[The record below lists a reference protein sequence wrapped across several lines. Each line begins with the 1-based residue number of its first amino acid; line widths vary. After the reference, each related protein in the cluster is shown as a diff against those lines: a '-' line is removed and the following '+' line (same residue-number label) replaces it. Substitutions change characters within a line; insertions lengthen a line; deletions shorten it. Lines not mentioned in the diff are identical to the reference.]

1 MAVSLAGRYSF
12 PNNSGINFD
21 DPGFSVSGANLGGAP
36 NELTGDYKQMYLF
49 NQLMKG
55 GRETTAEQMS
65 ALLPFMKELDERRAK
80 TATEVARQKLGDEAA
95 LAGIGALAKGVQT
108 AIAGGSP
115 EALAL
120 MSRAPMT
127 RFREYQDALGAYA
140 RPNLPAFAP
149 SNYVSPR
156 YFG

>member
-95 LAGIGALAKGVQT
+95 LAGIGALAKGIET
-108 AIAGGSP
+108 SIAGGSP
-115 EALAL
+115 EMLTYMAG
-120 MSRAPMT
+120 APL
-127 RFREYQDALGAYA
+127 RSLNAYQQGLGMFQ
-140 RPNLPAFAP
+140 RQPMPVFAP
-149 SNYVSPR
+149 QPMSSRNFY
-156 YFG
+156 G